1 MFNRPL
7 FQVFVCMLFLYS
19 CQSTR
24 VSTTTT
30 SETRSFLVEPASEQ
44 AVFDPATAIYLV
56 DVENEDVLC
65 EAPSSVFVLEK
76 PGCYGVCPALR
87 MELFSDRTLLFQ
99 GFQHTERIGD
109 YWTRLTTTEYQTF
122 LLALAEVHAQNLA
135 SQYPVNGILLPDLPQ
150 TYFFWEL
157 EDEKREVLANYE
169 VPATLR
175 SFEAWVLRFLG
186 QEVWDPFS

>member
-7 FQVFVCMLFLYS
+7 FQVFVCVLFLYS

-24 VSTTTT
+24 VASTA

-44 AVFDPATAIYLV
+44 AVFDPVTAISLV
-56 DVENEDVLC
+56 DVENEEVLC

-109 YWTRLTTTEYQTF
+109 YWTRLTTAEYQTF
-122 LLALAEVHAQNLA
+122 LLELAEVHAQNLA

-157 EDEKREVLANYE
+157 ADEKQEVLANYE
-169 VPATLR
+169 VPASLR

>member
-1 MFNRPL
+1 MK
-7 FQVFVCMLFLYS
+7 
-19 CQSTR
+19 
-24 VSTTTT
+24 
-30 SETRSFLVEPASEQ
+30 PASEQ
-44 AVFDPATAIYLV
+44 SVFDPATAIFLV

-65 EAPSSVFVLEK
+65 ESPSSVFVLEK

-99 GFQHTERIGD
+99 GFQHTDRIGD

-135 SQYPVNGILLPDLPQ
+135 SQYPVNGLLLPDLPQ
-150 TYFFWEL
+150 TYFSWEL
-157 EDEKREVLANYE
+157 ADEKQEVLANYE
-169 VPATLR
+169 VPASLR

>member
-1 MFNRPL
+1 
-7 FQVFVCMLFLYS
+7 MLFLYS

-30 SETRSFLVEPASEQ
+30 SETRSFLVEPVSEQ
-44 AVFDPATAIYLV
+44 AVFDPATAISLV
-56 DVENEDVLC
+56 DAENEDVLC
-65 EAPSSVFVLEK
+65 EAPSSVFILEK

-99 GFQHTERIGD
+99 GFKHTARVGD
-109 YWTRLTTTEYQTF
+109 YWTRLTATEYQTF
-122 LLALAEVHAQNLA
+122 LVALAEVHAQKLA
-135 SQYPVNGILLPDLPQ
+135 NQYPVNGILLPDLPQ
-150 TYFFWEL
+150 TYFYWEVA
-157 EDEKREVLANYE
+157 DEKQEVLANYE

>member
-7 FQVFVCMLFLYS
+7 FQVFVCVLFLYS

-24 VSTTTT
+24 VASTA

-44 AVFDPATAIYLV
+44 AVFDPATAISLV
-56 DVENEDVLC
+56 DVENEEVLC

-109 YWTRLTTTEYQTF
+109 YWTRLTTAEYQTF
-122 LLALAEVHAQNLA
+122 LLELAEVHAQNLA

-157 EDEKREVLANYE
+157 ADEKQEVLANYE
-169 VPATLR
+169 VPASLR